1 LACSLPLPRRASP
14 ICGGSRS
21 LLGKGLAPI
30 LLVVA
35 HIFTGASLLYN
46 SGTRI
51 SCAPL
56 LANYNGALGLD
67 VRHSY
72 SWGGWK
78 ILSTVTSCAQSLRQK
93 GLPVTGVFS
102 ALLTIEAGDTSM
114 HPLVIV
120 TSDGHF

>member
-1 LACSLPLPRRASP
+1 LASRLACSLPLPRRASP

-72 SWGGWK
+72 SWGGGK
-78 ILSTVTSCAQSLRQK
+78 FYQ
-93 GLPVTGVFS
+93 P
-102 ALLTIEAGDTSM
+102 LLVAHNHYAKKAYQWRECFRLYWRSRRATRVCI
-114 HPLVIV
+114 HW
-120 TSDGHF
+120 